1 MKLFGIK
8 PRKPAP
14 KASHEPFVSL
24 LGAFVHGVAQTKRMD
39 ALLGHTVK
47 CDACRLKLNDVILH
61 ARDEGWEIA

>member
-8 PRKPAP
+8 PRELAP
-14 KASHEPFVSL
+14 KPSVEPFVSL